1 MVSLLVLGA
10 GGHAKVVADTA
21 LTSGFATSLA
31 FLDDRYDSR
40 LDSQTFLG
48 FNIVGSL
55 DDSLHDNLFS
65 NYSHAAVAIGN
76 NRLRLSWIRKL
87 EHKGYSL
94 PTLIHP
100 SSTVSRFAT
109 ISSGS
114 VVFSQTV
121 VQADASVGQGVIL
134 NTGCSIDHD
143 VYLSDGVHISPGAR
157 LGGGVSVGETTWI
170 GMGASVIQQVSIG
183 SDVTVGA
190 GAVVISDLPY
200 GVTAIGIPARFST

>member
-100 SSTVSRFAT
+100 SLLFLDLLLSHLAL
-109 ISSGS
+109 SSFLRPLCKQMLLL
-114 VVFSQTV
+114 VRV
-121 VQADASVGQGVIL
+121 
-134 NTGCSIDHD
+134 
-143 VYLSDGVHISPGAR
+143 
-157 LGGGVSVGETTWI
+157 
-170 GMGASVIQQVSIG
+170 
-183 SDVTVGA
+183 
-190 GAVVISDLPY
+190 
-200 GVTAIGIPARFST
+200 